1 MTNDTANFQS
11 LMEKG
16 HSAIW
21 DQDWSSAVEAYT
33 QALSEK
39 PDDPLGLAGLGL
51 AFFQLKKYEEALR
64 IYQRLT
70 LQDPND
76 PMPFDRIARIYERVG
91 MLQDAITCYI
101 QSAELQLKSHDI
113 DRAVNSYYD
122 AIRLDPLSQTAHT
135 RLAKIFDKLGKKDD
149 AVAEFIALAAI
160 IQNAGDPVRAMQV
173 VSYAQ
178 QLNPQS
184 SAARDAIAKLKA
196 GERLPLPERKK
207 GSTGAVR
214 MAQVREMEMAPAN
227 AEPVVNYDPFIEA
240 KLTALKELAGLLF
253 EQSDES
259 GSGAKNQR
267 RGMHVLTR
275 GTGELSAEQ
284 ADRKRIQ
291 LHLSQAIDLQTSGQ
305 DDRSA
310 EELQRAVDLGLNQS
324 AAYYLIALLIRE
336 NDPQKALKYLQRSV
350 RNPAYA
356 LASYLLIGSIY
367 QQTGQLK
374 EASINFLQALK
385 LADATTVPT
394 QESEELMQLYDPIFE
409 SSLQVTQEKDLLN
422 LCNVIN
428 SQLTRTDW
436 RAYLKA
442 ARSQLPPQPAGN
454 PPMPLAEM
462 LMESSS
468 SQVIESLAEI
478 KKLAAEGKLR
488 TAMEEA
494 YRALVYAP
502 TYLPLHIQIGEILI
516 AEGRIAEAVEKFLQV
531 SRLYTIRGETAQ
543 AIRLLS
549 RVTKLASMD
558 ITVRHSLI
566 NLLKSIGRND
576 DAIQQY
582 MDLANVYYLLG
593 ELDQARQTY
602 TSALSLSH
610 QSNTA
615 RDWSV
620 KILNKLADIELQS
633 LDWKEAIKVFEQLRS
648 LQPMEP
654 SPRTMLVDL
663 YIRLGLTAAAMNEL
677 DAYLKLLD
685 AEDQSQAAEKFLDD
699 LLKERPDNVDIQ
711 KRMTGYFI
719 ARDQLPKAV
728 EKLDA
733 LAEKMLN
740 EENLEG
746 ALSTINQII
755 VLNPPNKADYQKLY
769 TELKSR
775 SLN

>member
-21 DQDWSSAVEAYT
+21 DQNWSEAVEAYS
-33 QALSEK
+33 QALSDN
-39 PDDPLGLAGLGL
+39 PDDVLGLASLGL
-51 AFFQLKKYEEALR
+51 AYFQLKKYEDALR

-70 LQDPND
+70 ILDPND
-76 PMPFDRIARIYERVG
+76 PMPFERIAHIYERVG
-91 MLQDAITCYI
+91 MLHDAITCYM

-113 DRAVNSYYD
+113 DRAINCYYD
-122 AIRLDPLSQTAHT
+122 AIRLDPSSQAAHT
-135 RLAKIFDKLGKKDD
+135 RLAKIFDKLGKKDE
-149 AVAEFIALAAI
+149 AVTEFIALAAI
-160 IQNAGDPVRAMQV
+160 IQNSGDPVRAIQV
-173 VSYAQ
+173 ANYAQ

-184 SAARDAIAKLKA
+184 SIVRDAIAKLKT
-196 GERLPLPERKK
+196 GESLPLPERRK

-214 MAQVREMEMAPAN
+214 MAQVREMEMVPAST
-227 AEPVVNYDPFIEA
+227 EPTANYDPYIEA

-259 GSGAKNQR
+259 ESAAKNPR
-267 RGMHVLTR
+267 RGIHVLTR

-310 EELQRAVDLGLNQS
+310 EELQRAIDLGLNQS
-324 AAYYLIALLIRE
+324 AAYYLVALLIRE

-356 LASYLLIGSIY
+356 LASYLMIGRIY
-367 QQTGQLK
+367 EQTGQLK
-374 EASINFLQALK
+374 EASINFLQSLK
-385 LADATTVPT
+385 LADATTVSL

-436 RAYLKA
+436 RAYLRA
-442 ARSQLPPQPAGN
+442 ARSQLPPQPAGS

-468 SQVIESLAEI
+468 SQVVESIAEI

-494 YRALVYAP
+494 YRALIYAP
-502 TYLPLHIQIGEILI
+502 TYLPLHVQIGEILI
-516 AEGRIAEAVEKFLQV
+516 TEGRITEAVDKFLQV

-558 ITVRHSLI
+558 LTVRHSLI

-582 MDLANVYYLLG
+582 MDLANIYYLLG

-610 QSNTA
+610 QSSTA
-615 RDWSV
+615 RDWSI
-620 KILNKLADIELQS
+620 KILNKLSDIELQS

-648 LQPMEP
+648 LQPLES
-654 SPRTMLVDL
+654 SPRIMLVDL
-663 YIRLGLTAAAMNEL
+663 YMRLGLIPAAMNEL

-685 AEDQSQAAEKFLDD
+685 AENQSQAAVNFLDD
-699 LLKERPDNVDIQ
+699 LLKERPENVELQ
-711 KRMTGYFI
+711 KRMAGYFI
-719 ARDQLPKAV
+719 ARDELPKAI

-733 LAEKMLN
+733 LAEKLLN

-746 ALSTINQII
+746 ALSTVNQII
-755 VLNPPNKADYQKLY
+755 VLNPPNKAEYQKLY

>member
-1 MTNDTANFQS
+1 MTDETASFQS

-16 HSAIW
+16 HSAVW
-21 DQDWSSAVEAYT
+21 DQDWSGAVEAYS
-33 QALSEK
+33 QALTEN
-39 PDDPLGLAGLGL
+39 PDDSLGLAGLGL
-51 AFFQLKKYEEALR
+51 AYFQLKNYEEALH

-70 LQDPND
+70 ILDPND
-76 PMPFDRIARIYERVG
+76 PMPFERIARIYERVG
-91 MLQDAITCYI
+91 MLRDAITCYI
-101 QSAELQLKSHDI
+101 QSAELQLKMHDI
-113 DRAVNSYYD
+113 DRAVNCYYD
-122 AIRLDPLSQTAHT
+122 AIRLDPLSQAAHT
-135 RLAKIFDKLGKKDD
+135 RLAKIYDKLGKKDE

-160 IQNAGDPVRAMQV
+160 IQNSGDPVRALQV
-173 VSYAQ
+173 ASYAQ

-184 SAARDAIAKLKA
+184 STARDAVTRLKA
-196 GERLPLPERKK
+196 GESLPLPERKK

-214 MAQVREMEMAPAN
+214 MAQVREMEMAPAST
-227 AEPVVNYDPFIEA
+227 EPTPNYDPFIEA

-259 GSGAKNQR
+259 GTSSKSQR

-284 ADRKRIQ
+284 ADQKRIQ

-310 EELQRAVDLGLNQS
+310 EELQRAIDLGLNQS
-324 AAYYLIALLIRE
+324 AAYYLVALLIRE

-356 LASYLLIGSIY
+356 LASYLMIGGIY
-367 QQTGQLK
+367 EQTGQLK

-385 LADATTVPT
+385 LADATTVPD
-394 QESEELMQLYDPIFE
+394 QESEELIQLYDPIFE
-409 SSLQVTQEKDLLN
+409 SSLQVNQEKDLLN
-422 LCNVIN
+422 LCRVIN

-442 ARSQLPPQPAGN
+442 ARLQLPPQPAGS

-468 SQVIESLAEI
+468 SQVVESLAEI

-494 YRALVYAP
+494 YRALIYAP
-502 TYLPLHIQIGEILI
+502 TYLPLHVQIGEILI
-516 AEGRIAEAVEKFLQV
+516 NEGRISEAVEKFLQV
-531 SRLYTIRGETAQ
+531 SRLYTIRGETAH

-558 ITVRHSLI
+558 LTVRHSLI

-648 LQPMEP
+648 LQPMES

-663 YIRLGLTAAAMNEL
+663 YMRLGLTAAAMNEL

-685 AEDQSQAAEKFLDD
+685 TENQSQAAVKFLDN
-699 LLKERPDNVDIQ
+699 LLKERPDNVDLQ
-711 KRMTGYFI
+711 KRMTSYYI
-719 ARDQLPKAV
+719 SRDELPKAI

-746 ALSTINQII
+746 ALSTVNQII
-755 VLNPPNKADYQKLY
+755 VMNPPNKAEYQKLY

>member
-1 MTNDTANFQS
+1 MTNDTAHFQL

-16 HSAIW
+16 HSAVW
-21 DQDWSSAVEAYT
+21 DQDWSGAVEAYS
-33 QALSEK
+33 QALSEN
-39 PDDPLGLAGLGL
+39 PDDPLGLASL
-51 AFFQLKKYEEALR
+51 ALAYFQLKKYEEALR

-70 LQDPND
+70 MHDPND
-76 PMPFDRIARIYERVG
+76 PMPFERIARIYERVG
-91 MLQDAITCYI
+91 MLQDSITCYM

-113 DRAVNSYYD
+113 DRAISCYYD

-135 RLAKIFDKLGKKDD
+135 RLAKIFDKLGKKDE
-149 AVAEFIALAAI
+149 AIAEFIALAAI
-160 IQNAGDPVRAMQV
+160 IQNSGDPVRALQV
-173 VSYAQ
+173 ASYAQ
-178 QLNPQS
+178 QMNPQS
-184 SAARDAIAKLKA
+184 STARDAVARLKT
-196 GERLPLPERKK
+196 GEKLPLPERKK

-214 MAQVREMEMAPAN
+214 MAQVREMEMAPAST
-227 AEPVVNYDPFIEA
+227 EPVANYDPFIEA

-259 GSGAKNQR
+259 GSSSKSPR
-267 RGMHVLTR
+267 RGIHVLTR
-275 GTGELSAEQ
+275 GTGELTAEQ

-324 AAYYLIALLIRE
+324 AAYYLVALLIRE

-356 LASYLLIGSIY
+356 LASYLLIGGIY
-367 QQTGQLK
+367 EQTGQLK

-385 LADATTVPT
+385 LADAATVPAH
-394 QESEELMQLYDPIFE
+394 ESEELMQLYDPIFE

-442 ARSQLPPQPAGN
+442 ARSQLPQQPAGS

-468 SQVIESLAEI
+468 SQVVESLAEI
-478 KKLAAEGKLR
+478 KKLASEGKLR

-494 YRALVYAP
+494 YHALIFAP
-502 TYLPLHIQIGEILI
+502 TYLPLHVQIGEILI
-516 AEGRIAEAVEKFLQV
+516 TEGRIAEAVEKFLQV

-558 ITVRHSLI
+558 LTVRHSLI

-582 MDLANVYYLLG
+582 IDLANVYYLLG

-610 QSNTA
+610 QSNTT

-648 LQPMEP
+648 LQPMES

-685 AEDQSQAAEKFLDD
+685 AEEQSQAAVKFLDD

-719 ARDQLPKAV
+719 ARDELPKAI

-746 ALSTINQII
+746 ALSTVSQII
-755 VLNPPNKADYQKLY
+755 VLNPPNKAEYQKLY